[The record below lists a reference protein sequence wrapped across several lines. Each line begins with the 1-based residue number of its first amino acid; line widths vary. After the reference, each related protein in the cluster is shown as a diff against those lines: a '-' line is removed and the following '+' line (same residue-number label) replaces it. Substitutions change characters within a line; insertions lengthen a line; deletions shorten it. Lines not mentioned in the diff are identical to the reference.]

1 MTLATRIRATAL
13 PPATARPALV
23 VIAKAPVA
31 GLAKTRL
38 CPPLSGEQAA
48 ALACAAL
55 EDTLAAVLATGAA
68 RRVLVLDGE
77 PGEWLPDGV
86 ELVAQRGG
94 DLAARLADAFEDVG
108 GPALL
113 IGMDTPQL
121 TPALLGEGL
130 DVLAAD
136 DCDAVLG
143 RTFDGG
149 YWAIGLKHP
158 DRRVFAGVPMS
169 RADTGAIQLA
179 RLRELGLRTRSLVTL
194 CDVDRYEDAIVVADL
209 APTGGF
215 ARALAALEHDSL
227 RAAV

>member
-1 MTLATRIRATAL
+1 MTHAARIAT
-13 PPATARPALV
+13 TARPALV

-48 ALACAAL
+48 ALARASL
-55 EDTLAAVLATGAA
+55 EDTLAAMLASGAA

-86 ELVAQRGG
+86 ELLAQRGG
-94 DLAARLADAFEDVG
+94 DLAQRLADAFEDVG

-113 IGMDTPQL
+113 IGMDTPQV
-121 TPALLGEGL
+121 TPALLGDGL
-130 DVLAAD
+130 DLLAAE
-136 DCDAVLG
+136 DCDAVFG
-143 RTFDGG
+143 PTFDGG
-149 YWAIGLKHP
+149 YWAIGLRRP

-179 RLRELGLRTRSLVTL
+179 RLRELGLRTRSLDAL
-194 CDVDRYEDAIVVADL
+194 RDVDRYEDAIVVSGL
-209 APTGGF
+209 APTGAF
-215 ARALAALEHDSL
+215 ARALAAVERDSL